1 MIADIKQVENGY
13 IARYE
18 RQINHSIEHVW
29 AMLTDNEELEKWF
42 QELRVG
48 DPRKGGFMKFD
59 MQDGEFEELQIFE
72 HTPLSVLEFDWFG
85 DVVRFELYPEQNGCL
100 LIFIEKFNT
109 ITDQRVKDLA
119 GWHVCLDVIKSLLDG
134 KSIDSRDADWQTWHG
149 KYDQTINE
157 LKIADKA

>member
-72 HTPLSVLEFDWFG
+72 HNPLSVLEFDWFG
-85 DVVRFELYPEQNGCL
+85 DVVRFELHPD
-100 LIFIEKFNT
+100 KM
-109 ITDQRVKDLA
+109 V
-119 GWHVCLDVIKSLLDG
+119 VC
-134 KSIDSRDADWQTWHG
+134 
-149 KYDQTINE
+149 
-157 LKIADKA
+157 

>member
-18 RQINHSIEHVW
+18 RQIEHPIENVW

-42 QELRVG
+42 QELRIG

-59 MQDGEFEELQIFE
+59 MQDGKFEELEIFE
-72 HTPLSVLEFDWFG
+72 YSLLSVLEFDWFG
-85 DVVRFELYPEQNGCL
+85 DVVRFELHPEQDGCL
-100 LIFIEKFNT
+100 MIFTEKFTT
-109 ITDQRVKDLA
+109 ITEQRIKDLA

-134 KSIDSRDADWQTWHG
+134 KPIDSREAEWKKWYS
-149 KYDQTINE
+149 KYEQAINE
-157 LKIADKA
+157 LMIADKE